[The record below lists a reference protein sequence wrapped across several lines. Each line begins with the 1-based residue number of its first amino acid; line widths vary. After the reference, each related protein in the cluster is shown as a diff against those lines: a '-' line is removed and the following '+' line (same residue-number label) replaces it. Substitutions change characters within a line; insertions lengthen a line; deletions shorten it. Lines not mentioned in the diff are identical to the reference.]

1 MASHKRANGPC
12 QRSAEDAFQV
22 HPNEQLDG
30 AVGPDTVWF
39 VVRRRFGGRRSGL
52 GLFHCRPLPGVGA
65 RKRLPLAILGSPD
78 SGLLRMFPLKDVRND
93 KGKTLGPG
101 RDPTRPRDRATSLA
115 TAARDRGLAPL
126 SDQLPNLKL
135 ILFVET
141 DLNPIEAVEKACQK
155 APTCPTG

>member
-1 MASHKRANGPC
+1 
-12 QRSAEDAFQV
+12 
-22 HPNEQLDG
+22 
-30 AVGPDTVWF
+30 
-39 VVRRRFGGRRSGL
+39 
-52 GLFHCRPLPGVGA
+52 
-65 RKRLPLAILGSPD
+65 
-78 SGLLRMFPLKDVRND
+78 MFPLKDVRND
-93 KGKTLGPG
+93 KGKTPGPG

-155 APTCPTG
+155 APTWPTG